1 MKEIVLNR
9 TFGGF
14 RFGKKFCEHYH
25 CSPYGYDFDT
35 SMLDEE
41 MRMDERLVEWVKQ
54 YPEDNPSLKVYVI
67 PDDATDWEINEYD
80 GMESLTLVINGKIV
94 HR

>member
-1 MKEIVLNR
+1 
-9 TFGGF
+9 
-14 RFGKKFCEHYH
+14 
-25 CSPYGYDFDT
+25 
-35 SMLDEE
+35 
-41 MRMDERLVEWVKQ
+41 MDERLVEWVKQ

-80 GMESLTLVINGKIV
+80 GMESLILVINGKIV